1 MMISDAELLAFNA
14 QGLIPG
20 PFETEDLFLE
30 RIEKTKKALAKDASI
45 DWEKARLILE
55 PLYAFTPGNVSAFY
69 SRWGLTPWQGAA
81 AWIDENGVPSI
92 QLRKSRLYCEQEILA
107 HEAVH
112 AARAAFQESFF
123 EEFFAYRTSEKK
135 WRQILGPII
144 RRPWEAWPFILF
156 SFLGLWTFLAYWG
169 LGLWTALGFF
179 RLIRGHLAL
188 KKAMQN
194 LEKENLS
201 QKTARAI
208 LVRLTDEEIW
218 ALAKGKRLESLFDS
232 TLRWRLLHCLK
243 TFDGPSNVFSVF

>member
-1 MMISDAELLAFNA
+1 MISDAELLAFNG

-20 PFETEDLFLE
+20 PSETEDLFLE
-30 RIEKTKKALAKDASI
+30 RIEKTKKALSKDPSI
-45 DWEKARLILE
+45 DWEGARSILD
-55 PLYAFTPGNVSAFY
+55 PLYAFTPGNARAFY
-69 SRWGLTPWQGAA
+69 SNRGLTPWQGAA
-81 AWIDENGVPSI
+81 AWIDENGIPSI

-144 RRPWEAWPFILF
+144 RRPWEAWPFILL

-169 LGLWTALGFF
+169 LIFWVVLGLF
-179 RLIRGHLAL
+179 RLMRGHLAL
-188 KKAMQN
+188 RKAMQN

-201 QKTARAI
+201 PKTARAI
-208 LVRLTDEEIW
+208 LMRLTDEEIW
-218 ALAKGKRLESLFDS
+218 ALSKGRTWESLFDS
-232 TLRWRLLHCLK
+232 TLRWRLLRCLK
-243 TFDGPSNVFSVF
+243 RPSQTSQTLFDFL